1 MAAKNTD
8 TYTSI
13 ALKMRSIDTLCEVLK
28 NQNPNSPTLDDE
40 STLGIKKMIDNLTQ
54 EATVIV
60 QSPLQALEEQCF
72 KTPLKKCP
80 TCGKFKIAGRQMV
93 HVLDAVRRFKCFAS
107 QHQQPSATRLV
118 SDEDGY
124 SRIKQTSLAI
134 VQQWKSSQET
144 IMEDETLEPEW
155 EDVQGARQSL
165 SRTNRKKNQTQHR
178 KRYDVILAPTLMN
191 FEAER
196 ENSGSS
202 SDSSSASGSRR
213 SCASGSY
220 SSYSDGSNYQRTSSS
235 RSIVSGTPDTIY
247 SGSSIGDE
255 EEQHSR
261 GRMLDDRRGYRSRS
275 RSPSDA
281 YSCNSSRSAS
291 RSRSRSPV
299 EEYSH
304 RRSHYSKAG
313 PSNPSH
319 EKMGWFGRAKNKIGN
334 MFHHHRDHHRHPRDN
349 VDVSTSREDRNART
363 HQRSKT
369 GNPGNNVVL
378 HRQSKEQ
385 KVTKNTRRT
394 PVKNKQGH
402 LKKLTGGFFSHFVGS
417 KKSKPSTAEKR
428 RLERT
433 VTGNGKVTAKKL
445 DWLENIHG
453 RRLPGGTKYPKSKG
467 SKPNNKLK
475 RLM

>member
-8 TYTSI
+8 TYSSI

-60 QSPLQALEEQCF
+60 QTPLKALKEQCF
-72 KTPLKKCP
+72 KHPLKKCRN
-80 TCGKFKIAGRQMV
+80 CGKLKIAGRQVV
-93 HVLDAVRRFKCFAS
+93 HVLDAIQRFKYFAS

-124 SRIKQTSLAI
+124 SRIKQSSLAI
-134 VQQWKSSQET
+134 VQQWKSSQQT
-144 IMEDETLEPEW
+144 IMEDETQEPEW

-165 SRTNRKKNQTQHR
+165 SLTNRKKTQHR
-178 KRYDVILAPTLMN
+178 KEYDVILAPTLMN
-191 FEAER
+191 FEAET

-202 SDSSSASGSRR
+202 SDSSSGSGSRR
-213 SCASGSY
+213 SY
-220 SSYSDGSNYQRTSSS
+220 SCYSDGSNYQRTSS

-247 SGSSIGDE
+247 SGSSSGDE
-255 EEQHSR
+255 EEPHSR
-261 GRMLDDRRGYRSRS
+261 GRTVDDPRGYRSRS

-281 YSCNSSRSAS
+281 YSCISSRSAS
-291 RSRSRSPV
+291 RSCSRSPV

-304 RRSHYSKAG
+304 KRSHYSKAG

-319 EKMGWFGRAKNKIGN
+319 EKMGWFGLAKNKIGN
-334 MFHHHRDHHRHPRDN
+334 MLHHHRDHHRHPRDN

-363 HQRSKT
+363 HHRSSI
-369 GNPGNNVVL
+369 GNLGNNVVL
-378 HRQSKEQ
+378 HRLSKEQ

-394 PVKNKQGH
+394 PIKNKQGH
-402 LKKLTGGFFSHFVGS
+402 FKKLTGGFFSHFWGS

-433 VTGNGKVTAKKL
+433 VTGKGKVTAKKL

-453 RRLPGGTKYPKSKG
+453 RRPPGGTKYPKSKG
-467 SKPNNKLK
+467 GKPNNKLK
-475 RLM
+475 KLK